1 MDKIIS
7 FLFTD
12 PVSAGANTT
21 SGNPEVFHFY
31 LPWIIF
37 CALGL
42 IIPFY
47 YAVEGRKRF
56 FGSHTVNKWV
66 ADKMMNHLWP
76 LALVG
81 FALIGARYALNG
93 SLFSWRIW
101 RYGWL
106 AWGVVLIAYWSYFF
120 IARYDK
126 MLKSYRA
133 YRVKAQYHPQPNS
146 KRRTVRANSR

>member
-12 PVSAGANTT
+12 PVSAGANTS

-42 IIPFY
+42 LIPFY
-47 YAVEGRKRF
+47 YGVEARKRF
-56 FGSHTVNKWV
+56 FGGHTVNKWV
-66 ADKMMNHLWP
+66 ADKMMNQLWP

-81 FALIGARYALNG
+81 FVLIGARFALNG
-93 SLFSWRIW
+93 SLFSFRFW
-101 RYGWL
+101 RYAWL
-106 AWGVVLIAYWSYFF
+106 IWGVVLIVYWTYFF

-133 YRVKAQYHPQPNS
+133 YRVKAQYHPRPNT
-146 KRRTVRANSR
+146 KRRTVRASSR

>member
-12 PVSAGANTT
+12 PVSAGANTS

-31 LPWIIF
+31 LPWIVF
-37 CALGL
+37 CTLGL
-42 IIPFY
+42 LIPFY
-47 YAVEGRKRF
+47 YGVEARKRF
-56 FGSHTVNKWV
+56 FGGHTVNKWV
-66 ADKMMNHLWP
+66 ADKMMNQLWP

-81 FALIGARYALNG
+81 FVLIGARFALNG
-93 SLFSWRIW
+93 SLFSFRFW
-101 RYGWL
+101 RYAWL
-106 AWGVVLIAYWSYFF
+106 IWGVALIVYWTYFF

-133 YRVKAQYHPQPNS
+133 YRVKAQYHPRPNT
-146 KRRTVRANSR
+146 KRRTVRASSR